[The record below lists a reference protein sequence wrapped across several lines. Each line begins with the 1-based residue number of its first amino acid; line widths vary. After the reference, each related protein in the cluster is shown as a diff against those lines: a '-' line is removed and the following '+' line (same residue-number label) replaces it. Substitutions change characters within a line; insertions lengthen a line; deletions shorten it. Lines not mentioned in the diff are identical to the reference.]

1 GTSTGGFVISGES
14 MRNHARFSVSSAG
27 DVNGDGL
34 DDLIIGADSAGKSY
48 VVFGKQ
54 DSAAIDLSVIVAGK
68 NTIGFVIKGES
79 RHDYSGYSVSSAGDV
94 NGDGLDDLIIGAN
107 SANPSGK
114 IKAGKSYVV
123 FGKQG
128 TDPIELSAIV
138 AGTGGF
144 VINGESA
151 KDYSGYSVSSA
162 GDVNGDGLDDLIVGA
177 YLAAPSGKSQAGK
190 SYVVFGKKDNTN
202 AIELSA
208 IAVGTGGFVING
220 ELADDKSGY
229 SVSNAGDVNGDGLD
243 DLIVGAYLAD
253 PSGKLQAGK
262 SYVVFG
268 KKDNTSVIELSA
280 IAAGT
285 GGFVIKGE
293 SANDYSGYSVSSAG
307 DVNGD
312 GLDDLIV
319 GAYGAN
325 PNGKSHAGKSYVI
338 FGKTDTDA
346 IYLSKLGDESKYTID
361 YLGDKNA
368 NTLTG
373 TTKNEIFVAGAGN
386 DTLIGNGGMDVFNAG
401 VGNDDIV
408 INASNITALEQV
420 GVGNRARV
428 DGGGGIDTLK
438 LQGAG
443 LTLDL
448 TKISDRRIQDIEVID
463 ITGSGNNT
471 LKLNLDDLLH
481 TSSSTNILKVLGN
494 SGDKVDAAGFSGPTT
509 EKTVDGVIYNAYT
522 HSDTNAELWLQK
534 GVVLE
539 GAWRGFFIDGE
550 SNGGD
555 SGYSVSSAGDVN
567 GDGLDDLMIS
577 AIYANS
583 NAGESYIVFGKQDNT
598 VINLSAIAAGK
609 GGFVVNGESA
619 NDYSGHSVSNAGDV
633 NGDGLDDLIVGA
645 YLATPSGKSQAG
657 KSYVVFGKKDNTNAI
672 ELSAIAAGGTGGFVI
687 NGESMG
693 DFSGHSVS
701 NAGDVNGDG
710 LDDLIIGTYGAGKS
724 YVVFGKQDNIAINL
738 SDIVAGTGG
747 FVINGE
753 SAHDESAHDYSGYS
767 VSSAGDVNGDGLDD
781 LIVGARKAN
790 PSGKLNAGKS
800 YVVFGKQDNTAIN
813 LSDIVAGTG
822 GFVINGELAGDE
834 SGYSVSSAGDVNGDG
849 LDDLI
854 VGARE
859 ANPSGKLNAGKS
871 YVVFGK
877 QDNTDAIE
885 LSAIVAGTGG
895 FVINGELAG
904 DESGYSVSSAG
915 DVNGDGLDDLIVGAY
930 GDHPSGKSSAGKSY
944 FVLSYVVFG
953 KQDNT
958 AINLSAIAA
967 GKGGFVV
974 NGESVNGYSG
984 HSVSSAGDVNGD
996 GLDDLIVGAYKAD
1009 PNGNESGKS
1018 YVIFGKIDTDA
1029 IDLAKLGANS
1039 KYAIDHL
1046 GDKNA
1051 NTLTGTSRD
1060 EIFVAGAGDDTLTG
1074 NGGMDVFNAGL
1085 GKDSILIN
1093 ASNISALEQT
1103 GAGNRTRV
1111 DGGGGVDTLKLD
1123 GAGLTLDLTKIS
1135 NTRIQDIEIIDIRGS
1150 GNNTLKL
1157 NLNDLLAASTSTNIL
1172 KVLSNSGDTI
1182 NISGF
1187 VKTST
1192 ETENG
1197 ITYNVYTHSDA
1208 NTDAKAALWVQQG
1221 VSVKDMHRGF

>member
-1 GTSTGGFVISGES
+1 
-14 MRNHARFSVSSAG
+14 MKDMQR
-27 DVNGDGL
+27 
-34 DDLIIGADSAGKSY
+34 
-48 VVFGKQ
+48 
-54 DSAAIDLSVIVAGK
+54 
-68 NTIGFVIKGES
+68 
-79 RHDYSGYSVSSAGDV
+79 
-94 NGDGLDDLIIGAN
+94 
-107 SANPSGK
+107 
-114 IKAGKSYVV
+114 
-123 FGKQG
+123 
-128 TDPIELSAIV
+128 
-138 AGTGGF
+138 GF
-144 VINGESA
+144 VINGETA
-151 KDYSGYSVSSA
+151 GDGGYSVRGYSVSSA
-162 GDVNGDGLDDLIVGA
+162 GDVNGDGLDDLIVGVWDA
-177 YLAAPSGKSQAGK
+177 DLSGKSYAGK
-190 SYVVFGKKDNTN
+190 SYVVFGKANGN
-202 AIELSA
+202 AINLSA
-208 IAVGTGGFVING
+208 IADASNPTGGFVING
-220 ELADDKSGY
+220 EAARDNSGY

-243 DLIVGAYLAD
+243 DLIVGAYQAD
-253 PSGKLQAGK
+253 PNGDDSGK

-268 KKDNTSVIELSA
+268 KTNSSAINLSA
-280 IAAGT
+280 IADASNPT
-285 GGFVIKGE
+285 GGFVINGE
-293 SANDYSGYSVSSAG
+293 AAGDQSGCSVSNAG

-319 GAYGAN
+319 GAY
-325 PNGKSHAGKSYVI
+325 
-338 FGKTDTDA
+338 
-346 IYLSKLGDESKYTID
+346 
-361 YLGDKNA
+361 
-368 NTLTG
+368 
-373 TTKNEIFVAGAGN
+373 
-386 DTLIGNGGMDVFNAG
+386 
-401 VGNDDIV
+401 
-408 INASNITALEQV
+408 NASL
-420 GVGNRARV
+420 
-428 DGGGGIDTLK
+428 
-438 LQGAG
+438 
-443 LTLDL
+443 
-448 TKISDRRIQDIEVID
+448 
-463 ITGSGNNT
+463 
-471 LKLNLDDLLH
+471 
-481 TSSSTNILKVLGN
+481 
-494 SGDKVDAAGFSGPTT
+494 SGPTT

-583 NAGESYIVFGKQDNT
+583 NAGESYIVFGKQDNA

-619 NDYSGHSVSNAGDV
+619 NDYSGHSVSSAGDV

-1018 YVIFGKIDTDA
+1018 YVIFGKTDT
-1029 IDLAKLGANS
+1029 
-1039 KYAIDHL
+1039 
-1046 GDKNA
+1046 
-1051 NTLTGTSRD
+1051 
-1060 EIFVAGAGDDTLTG
+1060 VAC
-1074 NGGMDVFNAGL
+1074 
-1085 GKDSILIN
+1085 
-1093 ASNISALEQT
+1093 
-1103 GAGNRTRV
+1103 
-1111 DGGGGVDTLKLD
+1111 
-1123 GAGLTLDLTKIS
+1123 
-1135 NTRIQDIEIIDIRGS
+1135 
-1150 GNNTLKL
+1150 
-1157 NLNDLLAASTSTNIL
+1157 
-1172 KVLSNSGDTI
+1172 
-1182 NISGF
+1182 
-1187 VKTST
+1187 
-1192 ETENG
+1192 
-1197 ITYNVYTHSDA
+1197 
-1208 NTDAKAALWVQQG
+1208 
-1221 VSVKDMHRGF
+1221 